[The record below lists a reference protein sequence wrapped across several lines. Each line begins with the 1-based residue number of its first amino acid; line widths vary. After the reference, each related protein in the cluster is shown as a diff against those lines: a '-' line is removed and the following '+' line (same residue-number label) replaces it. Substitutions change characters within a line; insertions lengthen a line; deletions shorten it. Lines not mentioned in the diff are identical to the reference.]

1 MTCPHSG
8 WMQHRVETARL
19 LLRPL
24 QQTDILE
31 IHQAASNRDIA
42 DTMISVPHPYP
53 EDEAQRFVEMQQ
65 DLMQKCKS
73 LTFAIID
80 REEGG
85 RFAGIVS
92 IRDVEEEHAVA
103 ELSFWVATEGQ
114 GKGYMSEAL
123 PGVLDLAFGHLGLNR
138 IYAYHMA
145 RNIASAR
152 VLEKC
157 GLMQEGF
164 LRQRVKKWGKYEDV
178 VIRAM
183 LKEDWLNASPKWIWI
198 ELLRFSYH
206 TPAIGSVVGIWIVS
220 SRARRAKRETSQAT
234 PVAGSMIHTIPRCWC
249 WALSKQWSG
258 FSIPMYG
265 PPSQALLYFF
275 FLAPESILTMI
286 IMSHYESK
294 KSCAA
299 LRGAQR

>member
-1 MTCPHSG
+1 MSRIQHDFFLCMKYHFVNLVLDLHFAFLLKLGLRTHPMTCPHSG

-53 EDEAQRFVEMQQ
+53 EDEAQKFVEMQQ

-80 REEGG
+80 REGG

-183 LKEDWLNASPKWIWI
+183 LKEDWLNASPK
-198 ELLRFSYH
+198 
-206 TPAIGSVVGIWIVS
+206 
-220 SRARRAKRETSQAT
+220 
-234 PVAGSMIHTIPRCWC
+234 
-249 WALSKQWSG
+249 
-258 FSIPMYG
+258 
-265 PPSQALLYFF
+265 
-275 FLAPESILTMI
+275 
-286 IMSHYESK
+286 
-294 KSCAA
+294 
-299 LRGAQR
+299 